1 MTDVQSQSH
10 ADRVYDWWSRHP
22 GLFDLFATAAFFGR
36 YRSLRRMAVDRLGL
50 ERGDRVLDLA
60 CGTGPN
66 FPLLVEAVGSGGTVV
81 GLDHSRGMAVAAL
94 QRAHE
99 AGDESLRVAR
109 ADAGALPLPDD
120 AMDAAL
126 CTLSLSAIPDHLAA
140 IQELRRVVRPG
151 GRVVVLDAQPYQSG
165 PIRVFNPLVNRV
177 SALATNWYPDRHLP
191 TDLRAAFGADRVD
204 VDCHNGGTAFVA
216 TVRVPESL

>member
-1 MTDVQSQSH
+1 MTDIQSQSH
-10 ADRVYDWWSRHP
+10 ADRVYDWWSQHP
-22 GLFDLFATAAFFGR
+22 GLFDLFAGAAFFGH
-36 YRSLRRMAVDRLGL
+36 YRDLRETAVARLDIAPD
-50 ERGDRVLDLA
+50 DRVLDLA

-66 FPLLVEAVGSGGTVV
+66 VPLLVDRAGEEGMVLGF
-81 GLDHSRGMAVAAL
+81 DHSRGMVAAA
-94 QRAHE
+94 RDRGREGKYA
-99 AGDESLRVAR
+99 AVRVAR
-109 ADAGALPLPDD
+109 ADAGNLPLPDD

-165 PIRVFNPLVNRV
+165 PMRLFNPLVNYV
-177 SALATNWYPDRHLP
+177 SAVATNWYPDRHLP

-204 VDCHNGGTAFVA
+204 VDLYNGGTAFVA
-216 TVRVPESL
+216 TAEI